1 MPAPVLDAAFLFAMG
16 AAFSYACADMGMRS
30 GLQHTNP
37 FVGAT
42 MSRLV
47 GVVTF
52 FALILLSGARFPAYG
67 EHYLWLLAAGVFNPG
82 LFTICFMFGIAK
94 IGVAR
99 AAPLKGSSPL
109 FASLLAMAFLGER
122 PEWYHLGGV
131 LLIVMGIGLLS
142 SGRTEGR
149 WRRID
154 ALWPIAAAV
163 FAGLGAVLWRK
174 ALPAFPDALAGAF
187 VGMVAAFTLTAVYT
201 FAFMRDSVADGI
213 RRAWKPFLLVGII
226 AAVGQF
232 CFASALQ
239 RGEVYRMVP
248 LIQTSPLITVLLA
261 LVFLRRVEFITW
273 RVPAG
278 ALLTVGGAILVNL
291 HGAR

>member
-1 MPAPVLDAAFLFAMG
+1 MG
-16 AAFSYACADMGMRS
+16 AALSFACADMGMRW

-47 GVVTF
+47 GVLTLLAF
-52 FALILLSGARFPAYG
+52 IGLSGIGFPPYG
-67 EHYLWLLAAGVFNPG
+67 EHYLWLAVGGVFNPG

-99 AAPLKGSSPL
+99 AAPIKGSSPL
-109 FASLLAMAFLGER
+109 FAAFLAIIFLGER

-131 LLIVMGIGLLS
+131 LLVVLGIGLLS

-154 ALWPIAAAV
+154 ALWPIAAAMSSAVGSV
-163 FAGLGAVLWRK
+163 FWRK
-174 ALPAFPDALAGAF
+174 GLPSFPDSLAGAF
-187 VGMVAAFTLTAVYT
+187 VGLVSAFVVTLLYTAT
-201 FAFMRDSVADGI
+201 FMRGEIPDGI
-213 RRAWKPFLLVGII
+213 RKAWKPFLLVGMI
-226 AAVGQF
+226 AAIGQF

-239 RGEVYRMVP
+239 RGEVYRMIP
-248 LIQTSPLITVLLA
+248 LIQTSPLLTVIFA
-261 LVFLRRVEFITW
+261 LIFLRTIEYITW

-278 ALLTVGGAILVNL
+278 ALLTVSGAILVNL
-291 HGAR
+291 RLTP

>member
-1 MPAPVLDAAFLFAMG
+1 LIFDAALLFAMG
-16 AAFSYACADMGMRS
+16 AAFSFACADMGMRA

-42 MSRLV
+42 MSRFV
-47 GVVTF
+47 GVLTL
-52 FALILLSGARFPAYG
+52 FALIVLSGVRFPPYG
-67 EHYLWLLAAGVFNPG
+67 EHYVWLAVAGIFNPG

-99 AAPLKGSSPL
+99 AAPIKGSSPL
-109 FASLLAMAFLGER
+109 FAAFLAIIFLGER

-131 LLIVMGIGLLS
+131 LLVVLGIGLLS

-149 WRRID
+149 WKRID

-163 FAGLGAVLWRK
+163 SSAVGSVFWRK
-174 ALPAFPDALAGAF
+174 ALPSFPDTLAGAF
-187 VGMVAAFTLTAVYT
+187 VGLLSAFVLTFLYT
-201 FAFMRDSVADGI
+201 ATFMRDRIPDGI
-213 RRAWKPFLLVGII
+213 RKAWKPFLLVGII
-226 AAVGQF
+226 AAIGQF

-239 RGEVYRMVP
+239 RGEVYRMIP
-248 LIQTSPLITVLLA
+248 LIQTSPLLTVIFA
-261 LVFLRRVEFITW
+261 LIFLRAIEFITW

-278 ALLTVGGAILVNL
+278 ALLTVSGAILVNL
-291 HGAR
+291 RLSP

>member
-1 MPAPVLDAAFLFAMG
+1 MIFDAALLFAMG
-16 AAFSYACADMGMRS
+16 AAFSFACADMGMRA

-42 MSRLV
+42 ISRFV
-47 GVVTF
+47 GVLTLL
-52 FALILLSGARFPAYG
+52 ALIVLSGVRFPPYG
-67 EHYLWLLAAGVFNPG
+67 EHYLWLAVGGIFNPG

-99 AAPLKGSSPL
+99 AAPIKGSSPL
-109 FASLLAMAFLGER
+109 FAAFLAIVFLGER

-131 LLIVMGIGLLS
+131 LLVVLGIGLLS

-149 WRRID
+149 WKRID

-163 FAGLGAVLWRK
+163 SSAVGAVFWRK
-174 ALPAFPDALAGAF
+174 GLPSFPDSLAGAF
-187 VGMVAAFTLTAVYT
+187 IGLATALIITFLYT
-201 FAFMRDSVADGI
+201 FTFMRDRIPDGI
-213 RRAWKPFLLVGII
+213 RKAWKPFLLVGII
-226 AAVGQF
+226 AAIGQF

-239 RGEVYRMVP
+239 RGEVYRMIP
-248 LIQTSPLITVLLA
+248 LIQTSPLLTVIFA
-261 LVFLRRVEFITW
+261 LIFLRAVEFITW

-278 ALLTVGGAILVNL
+278 ALLTVSGAILVNL
-291 HGAR
+291 RLSP

>member
-1 MPAPVLDAAFLFAMG
+1 MG
-16 AAFSYACADMGMRS
+16 AAFSFACADMGMRA

-42 MSRLV
+42 ISRFV
-47 GVVTF
+47 GVLTLL
-52 FALILLSGARFPAYG
+52 ALIVLSGVRFPPYG
-67 EHYLWLLAAGVFNPG
+67 EHYLWLAVGGIFNPG

-99 AAPLKGSSPL
+99 AAPIKGSSPL
-109 FASLLAMAFLGER
+109 FAAFLAIVFLGER

-131 LLIVMGIGLLS
+131 LLVVLGIGLLS

-149 WRRID
+149 WKRID

-163 FAGLGAVLWRK
+163 SSAVGAVFWRK
-174 ALPAFPDALAGAF
+174 GLPSFPDSLAGAF
-187 VGMVAAFTLTAVYT
+187 IGLATALIITFLYT
-201 FAFMRDSVADGI
+201 FTFMRDRIPDGI
-213 RRAWKPFLLVGII
+213 RKAWKPFLLVGII
-226 AAVGQF
+226 AAIGQF

-239 RGEVYRMVP
+239 RGEVYRMIP
-248 LIQTSPLITVLLA
+248 LIQTSPLLTVIFA
-261 LVFLRRVEFITW
+261 LIFLRAVEFITW

-278 ALLTVGGAILVNL
+278 ALLTVSGAILVNL
-291 HGAR
+291 RLSP